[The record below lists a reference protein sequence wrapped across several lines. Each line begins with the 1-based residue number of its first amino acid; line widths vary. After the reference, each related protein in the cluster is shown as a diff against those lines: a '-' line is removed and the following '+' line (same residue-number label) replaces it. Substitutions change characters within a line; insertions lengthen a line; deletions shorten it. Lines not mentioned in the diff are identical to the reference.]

1 MISAIL
7 LAAGRSTR
15 FPGNKLLVPLRGRP
29 LLLHTLEALS
39 SCPLDELLVVLGYQA
54 QEIRPLIERHPCRWV
69 LNPDYESGMSSSIR
83 AGLKALHSESAGLL
97 ICLGDM
103 PLLRPAAL
111 YRLCQAFQSNPRHI
125 TAPLAA
131 GRQANPVI
139 IPRCYWPEIEALR
152 GDVGCKGILERHH
165 QEVTYVPLPMLGVLQ
180 DADTPEAMD
189 LLHRRLEQPLTEM
202 TILVRGAGEMAT
214 GVAHRLTRAG
224 FKVCMTEL
232 PQPLAIRRSVCF
244 SEAVYDGS
252 CEVEGITGKRVDSL
266 EEIRDCWRLGIVPVL
281 VDPAA
286 ALRESLQP
294 DVVVDGIMGKR
305 NTGTQLEHAPLVIG
319 LGPGFEA
326 GRDAHVVVETNRG
339 HRLGALVERGAAE
352 PDTGQP
358 GIVTG
363 YGEERVIKSSGSG
376 LFLTHLNPGARV
388 AEEQVLG
395 SVNGIPIQTRISG
408 ALRGILRSSTQ
419 VETGTKLAD
428 IDPRNEIS
436 YCYSISDKARTLS
449 GTVLEAI
456 LMYYNL

>member
-7 LAAGRSTR
+7 LAAGRSSR
-15 FPGNKLLVPLRGRP
+15 YPGNKLLVPLRGRP
-29 LLLHTLEALS
+29 LVLHTLEALA
-39 SCPLDELLVVLGYQA
+39 SCPFDELLVVLGHDA
-54 QEIRPLIERHPCRWV
+54 QVIRPLLEGYPCRWV
-69 LNPDYESGMSSSIR
+69 LNPDYESGMSGSIR
-83 AGLKALHSESAGLL
+83 AGLKALHSESAGVL

-111 YRLCQAFQSNPRHI
+111 HRLCQAFRSNPERI

-139 IPRCYWPEIEALR
+139 IPRCYWPEIETLR
-152 GDVGCKGILERHH
+152 GDVGCKGIIERHPR
-165 QEVTYVPLPMLGVLQ
+165 EITYVPLPMLGVLQ
-180 DADTPEAMD
+180 DADTPEAMN
-189 LLHRRLEQPLTEM
+189 LLRLRLEQPLTEM
-202 TILVRGAGEMAT
+202 TVLVRGAGEMAS
-214 GVAHRLTRAG
+214 GVAHRLTRVG

-232 PQPLAIRRSVCF
+232 AQPLAIRRSVCF
-244 SEAVYDGS
+244 SEAVHDGS
-252 CEVEGITGKRVDSL
+252 CEVEGITGQRVDSL
-266 EEIRDCWRLGIVPVL
+266 EEIHECWRLGIVPVL

-286 ALRESLQP
+286 AIREPLRP

-305 NTGTQLEHAPLVIG
+305 NTGTQLDHAPLVIG

-339 HRLGALVERGAAE
+339 HRLGSLVERGAAE

-358 GIVTG
+358 GIITG
-363 YGEERVIKSSGSG
+363 YGEERVIKSPAGG
-376 LFLTHLNPGARV
+376 LFLTHLNPGVNV
-388 AEEQVLG
+388 AENEVLG
-395 SVNGIPIQTRISG
+395 SVNGIPLRSRISG
-408 ALRGILRSSTQ
+408 ALRGILRSHTQ
-419 VETGTKLAD
+419 VAAGMKLAD

-436 YCYSISDKARTLS
+436 YCCSISDKARTIS